1 MLKKSQNGFAV
12 IETILIAVI
21 VILVA
26 FVAWYAF
33 HIKNSTNNTLDKAA
47 NTQISPPQNN
57 SKNSKS
63 SASINQPAPV
73 LVVKTNPTL
82 GDYLADING
91 KALYTYNQDSANT
104 SKCNSSCLAVWPAFK
119 VTSSSASLP
128 ANVGT
133 ITRSDGTIQYT
144 YKKMPLYYYTGDTA
158 AGQVTGD
165 GVNGF
170 SVAKP

>member
-1 MLKKSQNGFAV
+1 MSKQNQRGFGAAEAGLIVV
-12 IETILIAVI
+12 IIA
-21 VILVA
+21 LVA

-33 HIKNSTNNTLDKAA
+33 HVKSNTDNTLNKAG
-47 NTQISPPQNN
+47 NQQISPPQNN
-57 SKNSKS
+57 SKKPSTTQTI
-63 SASINQPAPV
+63 ASVITT
-73 LVVKTNPTL
+73 KTDPTL
-82 GDYLADING
+82 GNYLADANG
-91 KALYTYNQDSANT
+91 KALYTYGQDSADT
-104 SKCNSSCLAVWPAFK
+104 SNCTGSCLAVWPAYK
-119 VTSSSASLP
+119 ATSSSASLP

-133 ITRSDGTIQYT
+133 FTRADGTVQYT

>member
-1 MLKKSQNGFAV
+1 MFKKTQKGFAAT
-12 IETILIAVI
+12 EGILIAVI
-21 VILVA
+21 VVLVA

-33 HIKNSTNNTLDKAA
+33 HVKNSTDNTLNKAG
-47 NTQISPPQNN
+47 NQQISPPQ
-57 SKNSKS
+57 KS
-63 SASINQPAPV
+63 TKKAATTPTQTTANVITT
-73 LVVKTNPTL
+73 KTDAKL
-82 GDYLADING
+82 GSYLADANG
-91 KALYTYNQDSANT
+91 KTLYIYNQDSADT
-104 SKCNSSCLAVWPAFK
+104 SNCSGSCLAVWPAYK
-119 VTSSSASLP
+119 ATSSSASLP

-133 ITRSDGTIQYT
+133 MTRADGSVQYT